1 MARWQA
7 DAAKGDDWAADQL
20 LSRPDL
26 DAEAEPYWHAF
37 LALSRDRQF
46 DSLSLGMGGGVRI
59 PCVITRETIRR
70 EGERQGYD
78 GEDLDDFVEIVT
90 GIDDAFLAIEMQ
102 RIADDTKKQAGK
114 MKKGGGNGG

>member
-1 MARWQA
+1 MEL
-7 DAAKGDDWAADQL
+7 L
-20 LSRPDL
+20 LSRPDM
-26 DAEAEPYWHAF
+26 DDEGEPYWLAF
-37 LALSRDRQF
+37 LTLARDRQH

-70 EGERQGYD
+70 EGDRLGYS

-90 GIDDAFLAIEMQ
+90 GIDDAYLAIEMQ